1 MANDIARQIMI
12 DNKTLATGLN
22 QGLDIDQI
30 RKDFPMTEVEVKGKK
45 LIYFDSAAT
54 NHKPGVVVDRLRDLY
69 VNKYGKTEESHNFSQ
84 QMTQAFEDTRSKAA
98 SMIGASSPDEIVF
111 TTGSTHGINT
121 VAHGFGWAILQEG
134 DEVMVSMLEHHSNIV
149 PWQMACAR
157 SKAKLVVCPI
167 LPDGSLDIEQFE
179 NLLSDKT
186 KVVSFA
192 HSSNVLGSMLPVRKI
207 CDLAHA
213 RGIPVMIDGAQAAPH
228 MPVDM
233 QALDCDFYVFSAH
246 KMGGPAGVGVL
257 YGKKKWLEKL
267 PPLQG
272 GEGMASE
279 VTFEESKFAPAPKKF
294 QAGTPAFEEIVAFGT
309 LLDYVQNLGMGKTAA
324 YEQELLDYATAR
336 LNEVPQVKIYGT
348 SAEKEPVISFDL
360 EGMDITAL
368 EKFLND
374 RYNIAVKAGSLSA
387 EPLMKHLGVSGLI
400 RLSFCYFNTRAE
412 IDLFMN
418 ALQQFIADPN
428 G

>member
-1 MANDIARQIMI
+1 MI
-12 DNKTLATGLN
+12 DKEKLATGLN
-22 QGLDIDQI
+22 QGLDIERI
-30 RKDFPMTEVEVKGKK
+30 RKDFPMTEVEVSGKK

-54 NHKPGVVVDRLRDLY
+54 NHKPQIVIDRLRDLY
-69 VNKYGKTEESHNFSQ
+69 TNKYGKTEESHHFSR
-84 QMTQAFEDTRSKAA
+84 QMTKAFEDTRGKVA
-98 SMIGASSPDEIVF
+98 SLIGASTPEEIVF
-111 TTGSTHGINT
+111 TTGSTHGINI

-167 LPDGSLDIEQFE
+167 LPDGSLDMEQFE
-179 NLLSDKT
+179 KLLSDKT
-186 KVVSFA
+186 RIVSLA
-192 HSSNVLGSMLPVRKI
+192 HSSNVLGSMLPVRQI

-213 RGIPVMIDGAQAAPH
+213 RDIPVLIDGAQAAPH
-228 MPVDM
+228 MPVNM

-257 YGKKKWLEKL
+257 YGKQDWLEKL

-272 GEGMASE
+272 GEGMTSE
-279 VTFEESKFAPAPKKF
+279 VTFEDSKFAPAPKKF

-309 LLDYVQNLGMGKTAA
+309 LIDYVQALDMGKTAA

-336 LNEVPQVKIYGT
+336 LNKVPQVKIYGT

-374 RYNIAVKAGSLSA
+374 QYNIAVKAGSLSA
-387 EPLMKHLGVSGLI
+387 EPLMKHLAVSGLI

-412 IDLFMN
+412 IDLFMD
-418 ALQQFIADPN
+418 ALQQFISASN